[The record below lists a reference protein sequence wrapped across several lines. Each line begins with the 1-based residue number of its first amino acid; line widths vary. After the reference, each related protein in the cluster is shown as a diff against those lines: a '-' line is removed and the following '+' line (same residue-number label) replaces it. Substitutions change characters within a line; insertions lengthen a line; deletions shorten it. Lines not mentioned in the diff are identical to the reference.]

1 MILLNGELVERN
13 QVNIDLEDR
22 GYQFGDGIYE
32 VVSVYHGNIFRLQDH
47 LKRLTYSLSQLEI
60 ELPLSM
66 EQLAKNLQELIQVHQ
81 LENGQIY
88 FQVTRGYAPRVHSF
102 PEKSTAVLTGY
113 VTRKPRPLELMKT
126 GAKAITTE
134 DIRWLRC
141 DIKSLNLL
149 GNVLAK
155 QKAVE
160 NGAYE
165 TIQHRNGIVTE
176 GSSSNVFIVKKG
188 ALQTHP
194 LNNLILGGITRIV
207 LLEIANKLN
216 IPVLEQ
222 TYTLDELF
230 AADEVFVTSTT
241 SEVMPIVSIDGRPV
255 KDGKPGV
262 ITSQIQ
268 EAFFQLVKEA

>member
-1 MILLNGELVERN
+1 MILYNGELVERN
-13 QVNIDLEDR
+13 KVNIDMEDR

-32 VVSVYHGNIFRLQDH
+32 VVSVYHGKIFRLQDH
-47 LKRLTYSLSQLEI
+47 LNRLTYSLSQLEI
-60 ELPLSM
+60 KLPIPM
-66 EQLAKNLQELIQVHQ
+66 AQLVKNLEDLIKIHQ

-88 FQVTRGYAPRVHSF
+88 FQVTRGYAPRIHSF
-102 PEKSTAVLTGY
+102 PAKSAAVLTGY
-113 VTRKPRPLELMKT
+113 VTTKPRPLELMKK
-126 GAKAITTE
+126 GATAITTE

-155 QKAVE
+155 QKAVT

-165 TIQHRNGIVTE
+165 TIQHRSGTVTE
-176 GSSSNVFIVKKG
+176 GSSSNVFIIKNG
-188 ALQTHP
+188 TLQTHP

-207 LLEIANKLN
+207 ILEIANQLG

-241 SEVMPIVSIDGRPV
+241 SEVMPIVSIGGKPI
-255 KDGKPGV
+255 KDGKPGM
-262 ITSQIQ
+262 ITTRIQ
-268 EAFFQLVKEA
+268 EAFLQLIEEV